1 MPPKKTPVK
10 TPKKQAKPKS
20 AKPTKR
26 ETDHVFD
33 LLIKRLLHLSNRA
46 IVSFINGLF
55 GTKHPLDSTVEYL
68 STETVSKKLRPL
80 MSDTRIRVNNE
91 TYLIEAQISFDGDM
105 MIRCFEYGYYSGLVE
120 KNFEGTV
127 RTIKIPATR
136 IIYWEGTGEM
146 PAEQVLRLRFSD
158 DSYYD
163 YGVETFQPL
172 THSVKELEKRGL
184 AILLPFYVL
193 KLREQVKKA
202 APGTERKKLTVEMR
216 KLLEELEQAV
226 ADCEKKG
233 VIEGT
238 DATEIM
244 AGLERLF
251 RELYGQ
257 YNEFVEEDSMLQE
270 KLELYTDKFVREGEK
285 KGKKKKALE
294 VAKNLLAFGLS
305 PEDVAKNTGLPLR
318 EVKALLKTLKVGQPA

>member
-1 MPPKKTPVK
+1 MPPR
-10 TPKKQAKPKS
+10 KQASPKS
-20 AKPTKR
+20 AKPTPR
-26 ETDHVFD
+26 ATAHVFD
-33 LLIKRLLHLSNRA
+33 LLFKRLLHLSSRA
-46 IVSFINGLF
+46 VVSFINGLF
-55 GTKHPLDSTVEYL
+55 GTKHPPDSAVEYL
-68 STETVSKKLRPL
+68 PTETVSKKLRPL
-80 MSDTRIRVNNE
+80 MSDTRIRVNDDA
-91 TYLIEAQISFDGDM
+91 YLIEAQISFDGDM
-105 MIRCFEYGYYSGLVE
+105 MIRCFEYSYYSGLGE
-120 KNFEGTV
+120 KTFEGSV
-127 RTIKIPATR
+127 RTIKMPAAR

-172 THSVKELEKRGL
+172 THSVKDLARKGL
-184 AILLPFYVL
+184 AILLPFYIL

-202 APGTERKKLTVEMR
+202 APGAERKKLTVEMR
-216 KLLEELEQAV
+216 KLLEELEQAA
-226 ADCEKKG
+226 ADCEAKG

-238 DATEIM
+238 DANEIM

-257 YNEFVEEDSMLQE
+257 YDEFVEEDSVLQE

-285 KGKKKKALE
+285 KGEKRKALE
-294 VAKNLLAFGLS
+294 VAKNFLAFGLK

-318 EVKALLKTLKVGQPA
+318 TVQVLLKTLKTEQTA